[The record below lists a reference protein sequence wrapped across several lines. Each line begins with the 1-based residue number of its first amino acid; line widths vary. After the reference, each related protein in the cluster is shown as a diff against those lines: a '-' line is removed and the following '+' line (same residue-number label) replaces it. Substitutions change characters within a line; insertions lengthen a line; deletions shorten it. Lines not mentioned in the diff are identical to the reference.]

1 MSLATLEDY
10 RKVFVKEDAILEPN
24 VYSDGLLGYLNRGG
38 APMDAVTTLS
48 ESYVG
53 IPSMCNVTAESAAA
67 IGIDTTGI
75 MQAALKTMLVKQFNP
90 VVFDNFFMTSEN
102 HIDPAWLQSLVD
114 DASFRQ
120 TAYKLLEMHP
130 RCAFLNLIVLKA
142 AESGY
147 RSELSSLKTS
157 STYLLIYNQ
166 ILEES
171 LNKFI
176 GMDDLAV
183 EEHLPDLV
191 RVCCER
197 EETYMY
203 AQMVLYKLREEY
215 NGQPLIRL
223 IAELEKTASKHGR
236 QSFVDI
242 LRASLSDAARPLA
255 AAIKAILGS
264 RQLTAGDIRTIY
276 SMYYTSVPPPVHHIC
291 RFDFLEILLKA
302 VYVPDSGPQLRP
314 DTIDQAIFL
323 ISFAVTVKDTDN
335 KPVLTLY
342 LSQQSETNEVVG
354 ILKNLHVA
362 LKEKS
367 KGADFSGAMEAIL
380 TAIRLP
386 VGSMA
391 VLMWVEYISIKTA
404 YYENY
409 YRTTEIP
416 LPHLLLDEI
425 ADRHPLQQPFVFN
438 VIKRCIVHRYQNFAP
453 EILMVLQ
460 KTWVDRLLYLVQL
473 HYTTP
478 VLDYMKGEGQELD
491 DSLTVHFIEKVLNMC
506 QSPYSAVF
514 VQSIAEIVER
524 IKVTLHLLKDVEAR
538 VTLFFGKT
546 QHYSLARV
554 FINTS

>member
-10 RKVFVKEDAILEPN
+10 RKVFIKEDAILEPN
-24 VYSDGLLGYLNRGG
+24 VYSDGLLGYLNKGG

-75 MQAALKTMLVKQFNP
+75 MQAALKTLLIKQFNP

-102 HIDPAWLQSLVD
+102 HVDPAWLQSLVD

-120 TAYKLLEMHP
+120 TAYKLLELHP

-147 RSELSSLKTS
+147 RNEISSLKTS

-183 EEHLPDLV
+183 EENLPDLV

-215 NGQPLIRL
+215 NGQPLTRL
-223 IAELEKTASKHGR
+223 IAELEKAASKHGR

-242 LRASLSDAARPLA
+242 LRVSLSDAPRPLS
-255 AAIKAILGS
+255 AAIKAILATK
-264 RQLTAGDIRTIY
+264 QLTAGDIRTIH

-291 RFDFLEILLKA
+291 RFDLLEILLKA
-302 VYVPDSGPQLRP
+302 VYVPDSEPQLRS
-314 DTIDQAIFL
+314 DTIDQVIFL

-335 KPVLTLY
+335 KP
-342 LSQQSETNEVVG
+342 QSETHEVAG

-362 LKEKS
+362 LKERS

-391 VLMWVEYISIKTA
+391 VLMWVEYISINTA

-425 ADRHPLQQPFVFN
+425 ADRHPLQQPFVFK
-438 VIKRCIVHRYQNFAP
+438 VIKRCLVYRYQNFAP

-473 HYTTP
+473 NYTTP
-478 VLDYMKGEGQELD
+478 VLDYMKGDGQELD

-506 QSPYSAVF
+506 QPPYSTVF
-514 VQSIAEIVER
+514 VQSITEIVER

-538 VTLFFGKT
+538 VTLFFEQAKKEGT
-546 QHYSLARV
+546 V
-554 FINTS
+554 W